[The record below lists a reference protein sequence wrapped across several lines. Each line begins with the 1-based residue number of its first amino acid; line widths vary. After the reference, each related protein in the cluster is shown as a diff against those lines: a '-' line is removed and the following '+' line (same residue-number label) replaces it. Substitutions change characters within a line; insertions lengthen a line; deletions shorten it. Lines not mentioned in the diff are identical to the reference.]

1 MLEEIKRVQNTAE
14 LLHDEAEI
22 ESAIKS
28 LAEKLNTALENKPT
42 LVLSVMN
49 GGMVFAGK
57 LLPQL
62 KFPCTLDAI
71 NASRYGTN
79 ISGGAIRWQQLPQ
92 ADLKDQCILIV
103 DDILDHGDTL
113 NAIIGYCREKEAS
126 EIYSAVL
133 VDKQLNK
140 QKPVTADFI
149 ALQVKNRYLFGY
161 GMDYK
166 GYLRNAPGIYA
177 CTE

>member
-1 MLEEIKRVQNTAE
+1 MLEEIKRIQNTAQ
-14 LLHDEAEI
+14 LLHNEAEI
-22 ESAIKS
+22 ESAINSVAGKI
-28 LAEKLNTALENKPT
+28 NTVLENKPT

-49 GGMVFAGK
+49 GALVFTGK

-62 KFPCTLDAI
+62 KFPCTLDTI
-71 NASRYGTN
+71 NASRYGIKT
-79 ISGGAIRWQQLPQ
+79 SGGEIRWQQLPQ
-92 ADLKDQCILIV
+92 ADLTDQCILIV

-113 NAIIGYCREKEAS
+113 KAIIDYCREKSAS

-133 VDKQLNK
+133 IDKQLNK
-140 QKPVTADFI
+140 EKPVTADFV